1 VILFLSDELQNP
13 VWMLK
18 SRPMRH
24 NVGGGHFLTLQQ
36 RRGPATMEHETLQ
49 SIAQLGKLVC
59 HCFCEAV
66 AHEASFLDFTSLRN
80 AL

>member
-1 VILFLSDELQNP
+1 
-13 VWMLK
+13 
-18 SRPMRH
+18 
-24 NVGGGHFLTLQQ
+24 
-36 RRGPATMEHETLQ
+36 MEHETLQ